1 MKIKQ
6 ALLVPA
12 MLVLASCGPQHQAE
26 SAVEEFLQNNIA
38 DNSTLQ
44 ISNYGDLD
52 STRYLN
58 DSTISALQAQEEKS
72 PIYNKG
78 IKYADRKETQM
89 LMFIRVT
96 YNVNGKEHHDTYY
109 LNKEMTEVIAIKSN

>member
-12 MLVLASCGPQHQAE
+12 MLALASCGPQHQAE
-26 SAVEEFLQNNIA
+26 SVVKDFLQSNVA

-44 ISNYGDLD
+44 ISDFGDLD

-58 DSTISALQAQEEKS
+58 DSTISMLRAQVEKS

-78 IKYADRKETQM
+78 IEYADRKDAQM
-89 LMFIRVT
+89 LMFLRVT

-109 LNKEMTEVIAIKSN
+109 LNKDMTNVIAIKNN